1 MLSNTEKAEH
11 KAERISILL
20 PIRVEVYETSNKIW
34 REVTNLESISENGA
48 GFYLSRFFEIGQLLF
63 LSMPIEKD
71 LRRYDLDK
79 EQYCIW
85 GIVRHC
91 HRVFR
96 KNSSV
101 YHIGVGFIGQ
111 EPPFSYK
118 KNPLTIYTCGEIKA
132 DGFWQISEDV
142 RSPSKRKQS
151 RYSIPIN
158 VYIAICDE
166 DDTIIA
172 HEQTV
177 TENVSFG
184 GVAVFSGL
192 ELNIGDTVKVIN
204 QQGGFS
210 ASAVVR
216 NRRIGEDNLPRLHLE
231 FVNARFPLEGI
242 D

>member
-1 MLSNTEKAEH
+1 MLSNVEKVERR
-11 KAERISILL
+11 AERISILL
-20 PIRVEVYETSNKIW
+20 PIRIEVHETSNQVW
-34 REVTNLESISENGA
+34 REVTNLESVSDNGA
-48 GFYLSRFFEIGQLLF
+48 GFYLSRPFELGQLLF
-63 LSMPIEKD
+63 LSMPIGKD
-71 LRRYDLDK
+71 LRRYDLEK
-79 EQYCIW
+79 EHYRIW

-91 HRVFR
+91 RRVIR
-96 KNSSV
+96 KDSAV
-101 YHIGVGFIGQ
+101 YHIGAGFIGQ

-118 KNPLTIYTCGEIKA
+118 KDPSTIYKCGEIN
-132 DGFWQISEDV
+132 DEGFWQISEYG

-166 DDTIIA
+166 DDNIIA

-177 TENVSFG
+177 TENVSLG

-192 ELNIGDTVKVIN
+192 ELNIGDTVKVVN

-210 ASAVVR
+210 ALAIVR
-216 NRRIGEDNLPRLHLE
+216 NRRVGEDNLPRLHLE
-231 FVNARFPLEGI
+231 FVNASFPLEGI